1 VRSSLKHCL
10 HIVGGFLGLAGVA
23 FVIQRLDNYAEQI
36 DLSVFDITDW
46 SILGALVLIYGAAN
60 ILLARAWWNLLVF
73 FEVKSEWRW
82 VVKVYGLS
90 QLAKYVPGNIF
101 HLAGRQ
107 ALGMAAGLPARALA
121 KSAIWEL
128 GAISIAGALFGFLAL
143 QLVWPKV
150 PQWMSFVLFL
160 LMAAALFA
168 IIRRFISPSV
178 AAALIWQ
185 LVFLTISSAVFIGT
199 LSVVMPANASIPALT
214 AVCGAYVLAWLAGL
228 VTPGA
233 PAGVG
238 IRELVLL
245 FLLGRWIAQADLLL
259 AVVLGRGVTVI
270 GDFIYF
276 IITIY
281 LQQLSCKEYSA

>member
-1 VRSSLKHCL
+1 VRSYLKHCL
-10 HIVGGFLGLAGVA
+10 HIVGGLLGLAGVA

-36 DLSVFDITDW
+36 DLSVFDVTDW
-46 SILGALVLIYGAAN
+46 SILGALVFVYGAAN

-73 FEVKSEWRW
+73 FEVKTEWRW
-82 VVKVYGLS
+82 AVKVYGLS

-128 GAISIAGALFGFLAL
+128 GVISIAGGLFGFLAL
-143 QLVWPKV
+143 QLLWPEV
-150 PQWMSFVLFL
+150 AQWISPVLFL
-160 LMAAALFA
+160 LMTVLLFA
-168 IIRRFISPSV
+168 AVRYQLSPSV

-185 LVFLTISSAVFIGT
+185 MSFLFISGAVFIGT
-199 LSVVMPANASIPALT
+199 LSVVMQADASMPTLT
-214 AVCGAYVLAWLAGL
+214 ALCGAYVVAWLGGL

-238 IRELVLL
+238 VREMVLL
-245 FLLGRWIAQADLLL
+245 FLLKGQITQADLLL
-259 AVVLGRGVTVI
+259 TVVLGRMVTVLGDTLYFMSSNLPQI
-270 GDFIYF
+270 GR
-276 IITIY
+276 T
-281 LQQLSCKEYSA
+281 

>member
-1 VRSSLKHCL
+1 
-10 HIVGGFLGLAGVA
+10 
-23 FVIQRLDNYAEQI
+23 
-36 DLSVFDITDW
+36 
-46 SILGALVLIYGAAN
+46 
-60 ILLARAWWNLLVF
+60 
-73 FEVKSEWRW
+73 
-82 VVKVYGLS
+82 
-90 QLAKYVPGNIF
+90 
-101 HLAGRQ
+101 
-107 ALGMAAGLPARALA
+107 
-121 KSAIWEL
+121 
-128 GAISIAGALFGFLAL
+128 
-143 QLVWPKV
+143 
-150 PQWMSFVLFL
+150 
-160 LMAAALFA
+160 MAAALFA